1 MKCNRYLK
9 QNFPL
14 KPLLQGE
21 LILSRCS
28 LPYELPFPDTE
39 VSKSVFIA
47 QNQPLRCLGA
57 GTPCRSQPL
66 TPFIDRLGIGLVSLR
81 HAEMALEYLWGGSP
95 CRRPARSPLR
105 HDGMPLEYLWAWSPC
120 RRPVGSSSSPRED
133 APEASVGKV
142 SVPKTSQKSPFAT
155 RGCLWII
162 CRPTLRADGYAEHP
176 IRTSMS
182 IKQPDSMDAHPF
194 RTSISMKTANFMDTH
209 AFRTSMSMKTAN
221 FMDAHTI
228 RTSTDR

>member
-1 MKCNRYLK
+1 MALRCSWRFLVPRMYSEHSDAKIMKCNRYLK

-47 QNQPLRCLGA
+47 QNQPLRCFGA

-133 APEASVGKV
+133 ATEVPVGRGA
-142 SVPKTSQKSPFAT
+142 VPKTGQKTPFAT
-155 RGCLWII
+155 RGC
-162 CRPTLRADGYAEHP
+162 H
-176 IRTSMS
+176 
-182 IKQPDSMDAHPF
+182 
-194 RTSISMKTANFMDTH
+194 
-209 AFRTSMSMKTAN
+209 
-221 FMDAHTI
+221 
-228 RTSTDR
+228 

>member
-1 MKCNRYLK
+1 MALRCSWRFLVPRMYSEHSDAKIMKCNRYLK

-47 QNQPLRCLGA
+47 QNQPLRCFGA

-120 RRPVGSSSSPRED
+120 RRPVGR
-133 APEASVGKV
+133 
-142 SVPKTSQKSPFAT
+142 
-155 RGCLWII
+155 
-162 CRPTLRADGYAEHP
+162 TLRHAGMALRWLWKWAPCRRPVRRTLCHAITC
-176 IRTSMS
+176 IRMAQPASRVRGSTRLSEVFRCPRPS
-182 IKQPDSMDAHPF
+182 IFVKFTWH
-194 RTSISMKTANFMDTH
+194 ANPH
-209 AFRTSMSMKTAN
+209 YRYL
-221 FMDAHTI
+221 
-228 RTSTDR
+228 